1 MAGLTVFRFALPLN
15 TMQTMGQCLAPG
27 CGKDVTQGVAFCHE
41 HFAQVD
47 PTIRARMT
55 TAHAQLV
62 AARLAYAVAVADAL
76 RGTEYEAAA

>member
-1 MAGLTVFRFALPLN
+1 MDA
-15 TMQTMGQCLAPG
+15 MGYCLAPG
-27 CGKDVTQGVAFCHE
+27 CGKEVTQGVAFCHE

-55 TAHAQLV
+55 TAHAQLA

-76 RGTEYEAAA
+76 RETEYEVAA